1 MDKEAALISLH
12 KLNYV
17 YLAVNKC
24 FIDDWEKI
32 VQMGGLTYPQAKLLI
47 ILKEGGQSTMSQIA
61 ERGLWHMSTVT
72 ELVNRMDK
80 EDLVSKRIDQI
91 DKRVVK
97 VDITEKGVEVL
108 NHTKRLYFRN
118 SDIFRGLLAM
128 DKKDLDAAF
137 DVFAKICRNTKGVVG
152 PCGLTTALEMV
163 EHPKCNCL
171 EILNSLDGSEQ

>member
-1 MDKEAALISLH
+1 MNKEDALISLH

-17 YLAVNKC
+17 YLATNKC
-24 FIDDWEKI
+24 VIDDWEKI
-32 VQMGGLTYPQAKLLI
+32 VQLGGLTYPQTKLLI
-47 ILKEGGQSTMSQIA
+47 ILKEGGQATMSQIA

-80 EDLVSKRIDQI
+80 EDLLRKQIDQI

-108 NHTKRLYFRN
+108 NHTKRLYFKN
-118 SDIFRGLLAM
+118 SDIFKGLLSM

-137 DVFAKICRNTKGVVG
+137 DVFASICRNTKGVVG
-152 PCGLTTALEMV
+152 PCGLTTALETA
-163 EHPKCNCL
+163 ENPKCNCL
-171 EILNSLDGSEQ
+171 EILNSLDWSE